1 MASIPS
7 SAPSEARVEGGV
19 GPASHVAHAAPDG
32 FKQGLGRQQ
41 ASACPGSE
49 GERENDDDALVPSLF
64 KDTPST
70 SASAAAPTPAK
81 SNWDAAF
88 YSNTPTP
95 KPPPRLAPM
104 PRSPP
109 PSLVIQT
116 QLSSASPT
124 TPGHPAGQ
132 SPKPTSRYASAYH
145 AHNRSVSQ
153 SQAHSN
159 HGNNVFTH
167 AAGGSRSL
175 AALATSGP
183 EQPPIGIIFSPERI
197 SDEPAATNTTIAAAA
212 TAISGGH
219 PRSHSIL
226 THTSPAATRHSS
238 STNIFRDPPP
248 AHLAVASWASSQSV
262 GAESGGSEF
271 SESNPAHL
279 PTLDDSAPGSGAG
292 QRKIYPGL
300 KNTIGPYKLLHSIGQ
315 GSFSEVKLAID
326 TRTGDHVAIKVVSRA
341 MIQSSERLGIS
352 VRRESD
358 LLKSIRHPN
367 IIGFREV
374 VETSLQMC
382 IVLDYASGGELF
394 EFVADKRAM
403 ASEQDMQYIFAQI
416 VDAVDYLH
424 QHNTV
429 HRDLKLE
436 NVLLEPR
443 KGAPLRPKVKLTDFG
458 LAKVIEQESPLLTTR
473 CGSEDYAAPEIILG
487 QPYDGREADIWSL
500 GVLLYALL
508 VGFLPFNM
516 RPGMSRKSFLSVI
529 AHAEFGFPGE
539 KVVSKR
545 TSLMKLHERSLSS
558 ASTVSSSSLSAATPA
573 APAATTTSAAATSF
587 SNNGALLPAA
597 PVDAIVAE
605 DSAIAAFVVPRMRGV
620 SSVSNE
626 SKDLVRWL
634 LQTQGSARPTA
645 RQLYDHPW
653 VAAGRQA
660 VLDSD

>member
-7 SAPSEARVEGGV
+7 SAPSEARVEGGA
-19 GPASHVAHAAPDG
+19 GPASHAARAGSDGYKHAVGAH
-32 FKQGLGRQQ
+32 QR

-70 SASAAAPTPAK
+70 SASAAASAPAK

-116 QLSSASPT
+116 QLSSTSPA
-124 TPGHPAGQ
+124 TPGDPAGQ

-167 AAGGSRSL
+167 PAGGSANL
-175 AALATSGP
+175 AALATSGV
-183 EQPPIGIIFSPERI
+183 EQPPVGIIFSQERI
-197 SDEPAATNTTIAAAA
+197 SEESATTNTTIAAAA

-226 THTSPAATRHSS
+226 THTSPAAARSAFSPHNSSHRHSQAQPHQEYQSLHHNHHHHHHHQPPLQNPLLTPSSSQTSLFSNLPSPLPRSNHSS
-238 STNIFRDPPP
+238 SSNIFRDPSP
-248 AHLAVASWASSQSV
+248 AHPAVASWASSQTV
-262 GAESGGSEF
+262 GSESSSNTL
-271 SESNPAHL
+271 SELNSGQL
-279 PTLDDSAPGSGAG
+279 PTLEGSAVGSAAGVG

-315 GSFSEVKLAID
+315 GSFSEVKLATD

-358 LLKSIRHPN
+358 LLKSIHHPN

-436 NVLLEPR
+436 SKLQGRPRSYYWFKNLFFFVYLVLR
-443 KGAPLRPKVKLTDFG
+443 
-458 LAKVIEQESPLLTTR
+458 
-473 CGSEDYAAPEIILG
+473 
-487 QPYDGREADIWSL
+487 
-500 GVLLYALL
+500 
-508 VGFLPFNM
+508 
-516 RPGMSRKSFLSVI
+516 
-529 AHAEFGFPGE
+529 
-539 KVVSKR
+539 
-545 TSLMKLHERSLSS
+545 
-558 ASTVSSSSLSAATPA
+558 
-573 APAATTTSAAATSF
+573 
-587 SNNGALLPAA
+587 
-597 PVDAIVAE
+597 
-605 DSAIAAFVVPRMRGV
+605 
-620 SSVSNE
+620 
-626 SKDLVRWL
+626 
-634 LQTQGSARPTA
+634 
-645 RQLYDHPW
+645 
-653 VAAGRQA
+653 RQA
-660 VLDSD
+660 

>member
-7 SAPSEARVEGGV
+7 SAPSKARVEGGV
-19 GPASHVAHAAPDG
+19 RPASHAAHADSDRYKHAVG
-32 FKQGLGRQQ
+32 GRQR

-70 SASAAAPTPAK
+70 SASAAAPAPAK

-109 PSLVIQT
+109 PPLVIQT
-116 QLSSASPT
+116 QLSSASPA

-167 AAGGSRSL
+167 AAGGSPNL
-175 AALATSGP
+175 AALATSGA
-183 EQPPIGIIFSPERI
+183 EQPPVGIIFR
-197 SDEPAATNTTIAAAA
+197 
-212 TAISGGH
+212 
-219 PRSHSIL
+219 
-226 THTSPAATRHSS
+226 
-238 STNIFRDPPP
+238 
-248 AHLAVASWASSQSV
+248 
-262 GAESGGSEF
+262 
-271 SESNPAHL
+271 
-279 PTLDDSAPGSGAG
+279 SGAG

-300 KNTIGPYKLLHSIGQ
+300 KNTIGPYKLLHSIGH
-315 GSFSEVKLAID
+315 GSFSEVKLSID
-326 TRTGDHVAIKVVSRA
+326 TRTGDHVAIKVVSQV

-358 LLKSIRHPN
+358 LLKSIHHPN

-458 LAKVIEQESPLLTTR
+458 LAKVIEQEAPLLTTR

-487 QPYDGREADIWSL
+487 LPYDGREADIWSL

-558 ASTVSSSSLSAATPA
+558 ASTGSSSSLSAPAPA
-573 APAATTTSAAATSF
+573 APAAITPAAPSRAAASC
-587 SNNGALLPAA
+587 SNDGTLLPAA
-597 PVDAIVAE
+597 PVDAIATEGTAV
-605 DSAIAAFVVPRMRGV
+605 AAFVVPMMRGV
-620 SSVSNE
+620 MLDTGELASKATKEDMHVNELLFGSTTQTGGRKTDTLIRVKETSAGLVSYVECGVNE
-626 SKDLVRWL
+626 HSPV
-634 LQTQGSARPTA
+634 Q
-645 RQLYDHPW
+645 
-653 VAAGRQA
+653 
-660 VLDSD
+660 